1 METMTLSCVLRTI
14 AIDFPE
20 VEGVQFLVDGLE
32 VETLAGHIDLT
43 RPFRTKD
50 WL

>member
-1 METMTLSCVLRTI
+1 MRTV

-20 VEGVQFLVDGLE
+20 IESVQILVDGLE
-32 VETLAGHIDLT
+32 VETLGGHIDLT
-43 RPFRTKD
+43 RPLRPEN